1 MPKKWRPA
9 SKRGISYQKVVLHD
23 IVPEGEYV
31 AASAG
36 ESLFSAGTPLAP
48 GTLLEKP
55 IPAWFWPGVPEEPP
69 IPFDYTVIARTPD
82 LLVVDKPCFLPAT
95 SNGRIVAE
103 TV

>member
-1 MPKKWRPA
+1 MISSPKASTWRRRQA
-9 SKRGISYQKVVLHD
+9 KV
-23 IVPEGEYV
+23 
-31 AASAG
+31 
-36 ESLFSAGTPLAP
+36 SLAQEPRLPLAP
-48 GTLLEKP
+48 LLEKP